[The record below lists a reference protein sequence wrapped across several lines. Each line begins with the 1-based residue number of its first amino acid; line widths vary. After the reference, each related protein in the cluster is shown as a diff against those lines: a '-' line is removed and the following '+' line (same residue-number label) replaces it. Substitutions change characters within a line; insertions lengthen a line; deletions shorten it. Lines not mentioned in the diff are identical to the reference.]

1 MAQINISLK
10 SYNSF
15 YIKNAILHISK
26 IIQKWN
32 IPLQHF
38 KYITLPQKKKKIT
51 LLKSP
56 HVHKKAREQFELV
69 KQSSQVQLHL
79 YDTETGKKHLLL
91 LALMLYSSQF
101 PGTELHITMLHST
114 HLQ

>member
-32 IPLQHF
+32 IPLHHF
-38 KYITLPQKKKKIT
+38 RYITLPNRKKKIT
-51 LLKSP
+51 LLQSP
-56 HVHKKAREQFELV
+56 HVHKKAREQFELM

-79 YDTETGKKHLLL
+79 YDTKAGERHLLL
-91 LALMLYSSQF
+91 LAHMLYSSQF

-114 HLQ
+114 RLQ